1 LNAEAVLEK
10 RLDCKSEFGKAGEP
24 GRLTRMVCQGA
35 AREIRRQFIFISEG
49 MISGSGSGDQ
59 IVTMMHLPNRSA

>member
-1 LNAEAVLEK
+1 
-10 RLDCKSEFGKAGEP
+10 
-24 GRLTRMVCQGA
+24 MVCQGA